1 MPRRR
6 RPRDVV
12 DPNTRLK
19 GCTLER
25 YARVCR
31 ALVRAA
37 PRTPGDRVA
46 ELARH
51 GFDALAWDEV
61 DRAWTARIRSDDA
74 VRRAFHVAYA
84 RPGGS
89 RAGEIE

>member
-1 MPRRR
+1 MPRTR
-6 RPRDVV
+6 RPQDAV
-12 DPNTRLK
+12 DPNTVLA

-37 PRTPGDRVA
+37 PRTPPERVA

-51 GFDALAWDEV
+51 GFDTPRWAAVDQAWS
-61 DRAWTARIRSDDA
+61 ARIRSDDV

-84 RPGGS
+84 GVGGS
-89 RAGEIE
+89 GSREIE